1 MRAQRA
7 EDLLCRPMIRVAGTA
22 GIRHSDERCVFVRCR
37 FAIAT
42 LALALASCDS
52 STSFVDVQPPTPV
65 PAVVKPVTSVR
76 LSVDTIGLIVGETR
90 QAAVL
95 AFDQSGAFIS
105 SDAAGLTSSNTS
117 VVEIGDGTIIPVQ
130 DGRTGRTWRELGVVF
145 RFMAPGTAT
154 VRATLNDASDSVVLV
169 VRPRPPAS
177 KSLVVDSFS
186 VVEYRAQ
193 CAWAC
198 PYLVY
203 APLLKLREST
213 GRTTVEVV
221 SVEFAL
227 GGRSTGVCRGS
238 AFYTPGLSAHLN
250 MIADY
255 LWSNDLIFVSLDGQP
270 FSETVAT
277 ARVIVREAGGAYY
290 QVDATGPVQRMVSN
304 PVLPTSQSG
313 DSGWMCSG

>member
-1 MRAQRA
+1 MS
-7 EDLLCRPMIRVAGTA
+7 PKIMI
-22 GIRHSDERCVFVRCR
+22 CK

-42 LALALASCDS
+42 LMLALASCDS
-52 STSFVDVQPPTPV
+52 PSSVAGVQRATGQPLTERPS
-65 PAVVKPVTSVR
+65 TSVR

-90 QAAVL
+90 QAGIL
-95 AFDQSGAFIS
+95 AFDQGGAFIS
-105 SDAAGLTSSNTS
+105 SDAAGVTSSNPS
-117 VVEIGDGTIIPVQ
+117 VVEIGAANVIPVV

-145 RFMAPGTAT
+145 RFKAPGTAI

-169 VRPRPPAS
+169 VRPHPPAS

-186 VVEYRAQ
+186 VVEYRAT

-213 GRTTVEVV
+213 GRATVEVV

-227 GGRSTGVCRGS
+227 GERSTGVCRGS
-238 AFYTPGLSAHLN
+238 LIYTPGLSAHLN
-250 MIADY
+250 IIADY
-255 LWSNDLIFVSLDGQP
+255 LWSNDLIFVSIDGQQ

-277 ARVIVREAGGAYY
+277 ARVVVREAGGAYSEI
-290 QVDATGPVQRMVSN
+290 DATGPVQRMVSN
-304 PVLPTSQSG
+304 PVLPTTASSV
-313 DSGWMCSG
+313 SGWMCSG